1 MFHHNVSSYRRAM
14 AYGCHLVAEFE
25 DNTNKITK
33 VYSIGC
39 TEREELK
46 RRGEYDC
53 VVTVK
58 RICCKH
64 HPKR

>member
-1 MFHHNVSSYRRAM
+1 M